1 MAGCGGWIGE
11 QRTIAFQRECSSH
24 AATIKADPLRSVANF
39 SSALEKVLFVRRWKG
54 EDNKQYIGK
63 MTRIKAGKNLPVEDA
78 AKVPIGEVTPVT
90 KDGPEGYSEDG
101 PIRQS
106 EDDETKAPHASS
118 TSTSSIRK
126 AENYRE
132 QDTVRENS
140 GSDRKATPDS
150 PQTTKKVIA
159 LRSSRF
165 GSPFAYSPYQDK
177 HDFFKGLLA
186 KHTRVL
192 FDRVVAEAS
201 FLRKC
206 LSTGAALTNDG
217 RIGYF
222 CVLEERESS
231 SENTDSSEE
240 SNSNGSQVI
249 LHCFKPNANRFD
261 LSLFVDPTFGAVHR
275 TYIARNNIVD
285 SIDSSD
291 SSSSTSEN
299 TDADKILNVCRVR
312 NPSTGE
318 IEYFVVNKGLGLL
331 SINGICVDPTV
342 IAGPLPDFAVLESGH
357 FSIFWW
363 RTAAALDY
371 MPVRS
376 SMLCL
381 LTA

>member
-1 MAGCGGWIGE
+1 M
-11 QRTIAFQRECSSH
+11 
-24 AATIKADPLRSVANF
+24 
-39 SSALEKVLFVRRWKG
+39 RRWKG
-54 EDNKQYIGK
+54 EDKKQYMGK
-63 MTRIKAGKNLPVEDA
+63 MTRIKGGQKHPAEDA
-78 AKVPIGEVTPVT
+78 AKVPIDEVTPVT

-101 PIRQS
+101 QIRQP
-106 EDDETKAPHASS
+106 EDDETKAPYASS
-118 TSTSSIRK
+118 TSSSSIRK

-132 QDTVRENS
+132 QDTVTENS
-140 GSDRKATPDS
+140 GSGRWAIPDS

-159 LRSSRF
+159 LKTSRF
-165 GSPFAYSPYQDK
+165 GSPFAYSPYQGK

-201 FLRKC
+201 ILRKC

-222 CVLEERESS
+222 CVLEEHESY
-231 SENTDSSEE
+231 SENTDSSKE
-240 SNSNGSQVI
+240 SNSDGSHVI

-261 LSLFVDPTFGAVHR
+261 LSLFVDPTFAAVHR
-275 TYIARNNIVD
+275 TYVARNNIVD

-299 TDADKILNVCRVR
+299 TDADKLLNVCRVQ
-312 NPSTGE
+312 NSSTGE

-331 SINGICVDPTV
+331 SINGVCVDPTV
-342 IAGPLPDFAVLESGH
+342 IAGPLPDFAVLESDH

-371 MPVRS
+371 MPVRWF
-376 SMLCL
+376 MLCL